1 MFCRKCGKEM
11 KPNEKFCPSCGAKVE
26 TEETVQAGSPIQ
38 NAPQSVAVDSNGT
51 GVVKK
56 KPKRKVVLIAAAVI
70 VVVIVLI
77 CAVTGGSS
85 SSPFGKYSE
94 EDMVTT
100 IAVQTVRDQMSVKH
114 DQDVYDVEILD
125 TDGKYN
131 YIVSATTE
139 SKQGFE
145 TWWVLLLKFDVDS
158 GKYESYIHYH
168 GEKDYDGEVG
178 GDRFTKDNIPKYYKS
193 NAKFGWGK
201 ENHIE

>member
-1 MFCRKCGKEM
+1 MRSFARLAALKWKRKRRCRQVRRFKM
-11 KPNEKFCPSCGAKVE
+11 RRSPLRLIP
-26 TEETVQAGSPIQ
+26 TEP
-38 NAPQSVAVDSNGT
+38 

-85 SSPFGKYSE
+85 SSPFGEYSE

-168 GEKDYDGEVG
+168 GETDYDGEVG